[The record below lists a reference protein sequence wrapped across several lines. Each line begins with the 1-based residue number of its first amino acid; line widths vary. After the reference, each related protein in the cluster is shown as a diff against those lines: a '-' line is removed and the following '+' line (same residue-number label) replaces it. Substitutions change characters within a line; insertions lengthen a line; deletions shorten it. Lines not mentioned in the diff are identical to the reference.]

1 MIFNDSKFF
10 RLPYCKMKCN
20 KFGIKVIDLPGEVW
34 IRKKFTKRSSTKEH
48 LVKSMEERPEE
59 TNSGQTTGQSAIR
72 TLIERQ
78 IRYAITREFVE
89 KKAEYV
95 NKGILECMNPL
106 SY

>member
-1 MIFNDSKFF
+1 
-10 RLPYCKMKCN
+10 
-20 KFGIKVIDLPGEVW
+20 
-34 IRKKFTKRSSTKEH
+34 
-48 LVKSMEERPEE
+48 MEERPEE
-59 TNSGQTTGQSAIR
+59 TNSVLSGETTGQSAIR
-72 TLIERQ
+72 TLVEGQ

>member
-1 MIFNDSKFF
+1 
-10 RLPYCKMKCN
+10 MKCN

-34 IRKKFTKRSSTKEH
+34 IRKKFTKRSSTKKY
-48 LVKSMEERPEE
+48 LVKSMEERPEQ
-59 TNSGQTTGQSAIR
+59 TNSVLSGQTTGQSAIR

-95 NKGILECMNPL
+95 NKGILKCMTPL